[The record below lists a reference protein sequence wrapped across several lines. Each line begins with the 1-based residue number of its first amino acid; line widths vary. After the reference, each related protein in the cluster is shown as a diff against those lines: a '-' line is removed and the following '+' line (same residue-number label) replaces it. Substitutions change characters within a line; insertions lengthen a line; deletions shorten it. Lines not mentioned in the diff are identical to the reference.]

1 MHKDIFWFNKHAH
14 FIFGRHLVS
23 WYIFLGGIS
32 LQILKSTDR
41 CKWWSVYA
49 QRHILVQQAHFI
61 FGRNLASWYIFLVEH
76 AVIILFWSFPPRDI
90 FQRNNPHKCV
100 LIYSCPVKN
109 WCLSYSRPSYTSWW
123 SYELSFV
130 LRSLETDQYKLY
142 SSSSTNITSEYAS
155 FDKAL
160 SLFTTGSIN

>member
-14 FIFGRHLVS
+14 FIFGRNLV
-23 WYIFLGGIS
+23 
-32 LQILKSTDR
+32 
-41 CKWWSVYA
+41 
-49 QRHILVQQAHFI
+49 
-61 FGRNLASWYIFLVEH
+61 SWYIFLVEH

-123 SYELSFV
+123 SYEVKYLLCYV
-130 LRSLETDQYKLY
+130 ALRLI
-142 SSSSTNITSEYAS
+142 STNCIPPQVQILLQNTR
-155 FDKAL
+155 L
-160 SLFTTGSIN
+160 STRHFHFLLHAGSIN